1 MLSKTLLVTALGLTL
16 AAGAAVAAEGA
27 YDRNDYARRGP
38 LPFEAYDLNGDGQVT
53 AQEHERVRAQRRET
67 RAQQGYPMRNA
78 PNAPRFEHI
87 DRDGD
92 GALNRREMSEWQLQ
106 RQQQRRPMGGGGR
119 WAQ

>member
-1 MLSKTLLVTALGLTL
+1 MLSKKLLVSALGLAL
-16 AAGAAVAAEGA
+16 VAGAAVTAEEA
-27 YDRNDYARRGP
+27 YDRDDYARRGP
-38 LPFEAYDLNGDGQVT
+38 MPFETYDLNGDGQVT

-78 PNAPRFEHI
+78 PNAPRFEQL
-87 DRDGD
+87 DRDGS
-92 GALNRREMSEWQLQ
+92 GALDRQEMSDWQLQ